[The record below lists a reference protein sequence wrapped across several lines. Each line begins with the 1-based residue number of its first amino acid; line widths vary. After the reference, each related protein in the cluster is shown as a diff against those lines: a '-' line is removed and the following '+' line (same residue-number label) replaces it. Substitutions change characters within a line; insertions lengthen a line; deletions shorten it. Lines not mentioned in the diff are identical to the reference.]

1 MIKLIKRMSDSLLYP
16 YPSVC
21 HKGNLKKK
29 KIDLRITELTMDLDS
44 CKLMYLN
51 AKENFTSIFLDLF
64 KHEVTG
70 SLFSPVQ

>member
-1 MIKLIKRMSDSLLYP
+1 MIKLIKRMFDSLPYP

-29 KIDLRITELTMDLDS
+29 IDLRITELTMDLNS

-51 AKENFTSIFLDLF
+51 AKENFTSIFLYLF